1 MKNDF
6 TYCTIKYKHCK
17 KQKYC
22 KRWLANY
29 DEQTQTKAMYDGRI
43 WFMDG
48 LVCVDSAYDSY
59 VINNNLEHTLNFKKE
74 E

>member
-29 DEQTQTKAMYDGRI
+29 DENIQIKAMYDSNV

-48 LVCVDSAYDSY
+48 LVCSNNGYDFFKEL
-59 VINNNLEHTLNFKKE
+59 NNEK
-74 E
+74 

>member
-1 MKNDF
+1 MKSDI

-17 KQKYC
+17 KQKEC

-29 DEQTQTKAMYDGRI
+29 DEEKQTKALYDSNF

-48 LVCVDSAYDSY
+48 LICVDNGY
-59 VINNNLEHTLNFKKE
+59 ENFKELENEK
-74 E
+74 

>member
-17 KQKYC
+17 KQREC
-22 KRWLANY
+22 KRWLSNY
-29 DEQTQTKAMYDGRI
+29 TEIQQNKALYDSNF

-48 LVCVDSAYDSY
+48 LVCSNNGYDF
-59 VINNNLEHTLNFKKE
+59 FKEFEDDKRWL
-74 E
+74 

>member
-6 TYCTIKYKHCK
+6 TYCIIKYKHCK

-29 DEQTQTKAMYDGRI
+29 DEEKQIKAMYDGRI
-43 WFMDG
+43 WFIDG
-48 LVCVDSAYDSY
+48 LVCVDSGY
-59 VINNNLEHTLNFKKE
+59 ENFKEIEDDKR
-74 E
+74 